1 MIATQAIITKFHPA
15 TNHNGSRISAKNCS
29 GIKVTIGYPH
39 ELSGVACHAKAA
51 ELLATKLNWIDAGKT
66 FEQQYAA
73 GGTQT
78 GYVFVDRG

>member
-1 MIATQAIITKFHPA
+1 
-15 TNHNGSRISAKNCS
+15 
-29 GIKVTIGYPH
+29 VTIGYPH